1 MLEKPSTPATVLD
14 VINIVISEDPAEGA
28 IIKLAIDGSTDVDL
42 LFDPLT
48 LAKLQSALAKMDQW
62 HADVLPAQ

>member
-1 MLEKPSTPATVLD
+1 MLDL
-14 VINIVISEDPAEGA
+14 INVVISENPAEGA
-28 IIKLAIDGSTDVDL
+28 VIKLAIEGSIDVDL

>member
-1 MLEKPSTPATVLD
+1 MSGKSSTQATVID
-14 VINIVISEDPAEGA
+14 VINIVISEDPTEGA

-42 LFDPLT
+42 LCDPLT
-48 LAKLQSALAKMDQW
+48 LAKLQAALAKMDQW

>member
-1 MLEKPSTPATVLD
+1 MSGKPSTPATVLD
-14 VINIVISEDPAEGA
+14 LINVVISENPAEGA
-28 IIKLAIDGSTDVDL
+28 VIKLAIEGSIDVDL

>member
-1 MLEKPSTPATVLD
+1 MSEKPSTPATVLD

>member
-1 MLEKPSTPATVLD
+1 MSGKPSTPATVLD

-28 IIKLAIDGSTDVDL
+28 IIKLAIEGSTDVDL

-48 LAKLQSALAKMDQW
+48 LAKLQSALEKMDQW